1 MLIVT
6 NENQSSGLHT
16 RFFDCCWVDAL
27 KATVGNS
34 FRRYLI
40 HFSTMSFDTKSMTRR
55 NVSHV
60 RVCEV
65 TNSWKWWSKI
75 YVFLP
80 ILLSTKTIFLFV
92 PLWITACS
100 TWGHLQPRGSRASK
114 TSKITSDASITYEK
128 KNIYSGNKPLRLCV
142 WVYPQRRCQSI
153 FETAPSFEMSE
164 VASYLFK
171 FPVIRF
177 SWVFIFKIDMF
188 LQRLHICL
196 LWIQSI

>member
-1 MLIVT
+1 MILRLIVT

-40 HFSTMSFDTKSMTRR
+40 HFSTMSFDTKSMTRQ
-55 NVSHV
+55 NINHV
-60 RVCEV
+60 RVCAV
-65 TNSWKWWSKI
+65 TNSWKWWSKFYI
-75 YVFLP
+75 FLP

-114 TSKITSDASITYEK
+114 TSKITSDASITYEEK
-128 KNIYSGNKPLRLCV
+128 KHNLKTNLLDYVSECIHREDVNPSLKQHQALKCLRWLL
-142 WVYPQRRCQSI
+142 
-153 FETAPSFEMSE
+153 T
-164 VASYLFK
+164 
-171 FPVIRF
+171 
-177 SWVFIFKIDMF
+177 F
-188 LQRLHICL
+188 LNSL
-196 LWIQSI
+196 